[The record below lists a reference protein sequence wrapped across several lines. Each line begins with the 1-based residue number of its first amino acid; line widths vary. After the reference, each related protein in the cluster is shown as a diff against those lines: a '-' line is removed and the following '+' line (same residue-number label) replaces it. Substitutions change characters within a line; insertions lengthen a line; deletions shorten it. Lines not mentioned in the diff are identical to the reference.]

1 MGQGGR
7 AEMNGPGKKK
17 MSGLDEYKKRKNPP
31 KKKVKT
37 NSGLTSDDVWYIKTS
52 YPEIIR
58 ISTPDVSWEDV
69 PVRVRNDEEESY
81 NLALVYFRSALSHAY
96 AKYDKDKLEAALR
109 GIFEWAKE
117 GGLK

>member
-1 MGQGGR
+1 
-7 AEMNGPGKKK
+7 MNGPGKKK

-52 YPEIIR
+52 YAGITR
-58 ISTPDVSWEDV
+58 IPTPDAPWGDV
-69 PVRVRNDEEESY
+69 PPVQRNHEEEHYDS
-81 NLALVYFRSALSHAY
+81 AVTYFKHALSYAY

-109 GIFEWAKE
+109 GIFDWAKE